1 MDIEVYREFMVLAT
15 HKSYVSASRDL
26 NMSQPSLS
34 RHMTALQHELGCRLF
49 YETRPLSLTAAGE
62 VVLRFAGKIVGD
74 QANMQAELRKLSS
87 VSANRITI
95 VDMLHTNTLYLGV
108 SEAVTQAKQ
117 EFPGLRVDYL
127 NMNDSGLSARQ
138 MVEAGKVDLS
148 FEAVI
153 SDGPSTELDVP
164 DSLQAI
170 WIPEFHGE
178 LVLGVGK
185 DSPLASRTDLRLEDL
200 AQSRFI
206 MQANRLNE
214 HFKEDFIRLCSEA
227 GFYPDITLDPS
238 DNPLEFYATNP
249 ADGIHLISK
258 VDKKYKPLI
267 ASLLKQNVA
276 IVPLTDKKRYVD
288 AYALMRKD
296 PERPELDFVATCLA
310 QHAETLRASL
320 IEK

>member
-87 VSANRITI
+87 VSANRNTI

-117 EFPGLRVDYL
+117 TFPGLRVDYL

-153 SDGPSTELDVP
+153 SEGLSTELDVP
-164 DSLQAI
+164 DTLQAI

-178 LVLGVGK
+178 LVLGVSK
-185 DSPLASRTDLRLEDL
+185 DSPLCVAHPTCGWKTWRSPASSCGEPPERTLQGRHH
-200 AQSRFI
+200 
-206 MQANRLNE
+206 QALT
-214 HFKEDFIRLCSEA
+214 DV
-227 GFYPDITLDPS
+227 GFRPNISARPS

>member
-117 EFPGLRVDYL
+117 TFPGLRVDYL

-153 SDGPSTELDVP
+153 SEGLSTELDVP
-164 DSLQAI
+164 DTLQAI

-178 LVLGVGK
+178 LVLGVSK

-214 HFKEDFIRLCSEA
+214 RFKEDFIKLCSDV
-227 GFYPDITLDPS
+227 GFYPNISLDPS

-258 VDKKYKPLI
+258 VDKKY
-267 ASLLKQNVA
+267 
-276 IVPLTDKKRYVD
+276 
-288 AYALMRKD
+288 
-296 PERPELDFVATCLA
+296 
-310 QHAETLRASL
+310 
-320 IEK
+320 